1 MRLFA
6 ICAGLFFLLGGI
18 TAMVDPREMVIG
30 HNGYGNRYGLA
41 SSRLETVSKN
51 GSIAYGAAATAIGCV
66 LVYCG
71 AMGGPGTWRREER
84 VARTIPQVS
93 EELMRRYGRVDEC
106 TEAQIE
112 ATARELNVPPRLT
125 PYLLAAFL
133 GRKDLAQSE
142 KRSPRVDWRDV
153 EACVERIFD
162 DLPQGDLRRSHFHA
176 SWDDTDDAQEQS
188 A

>member
-1 MRLFA
+1 MRFFA
-6 ICAGLFFLLGGI
+6 FCAGLFFLVGGI
-18 TAMVDPREMVIG
+18 TAMVNPREMVIG

-41 SSRLETVSKN
+41 FNRLETVSKS
-51 GSIAYGAAATAIGCV
+51 GSIAYGAAATAIGCL

-71 AMGGPGTWRREER
+71 AMGGPGSWRRYEK
-84 VARTIPQVS
+84 VARIIPQVS
-93 EELMRRYGRVDEC
+93 EELMKRYGRIEEC

-112 ATARELNVPPRLT
+112 ATARDMNVTASLT

-133 GRKDLAQSE
+133 GRRDLAHLE
-142 KRSPRVDWRDV
+142 KGSSSVDWPEV

-176 SWDDTDDAQEQS
+176 SWVDPGEVQKQPI
-188 A
+188 